1 MFQFVSP
8 SRAMGQARSAVAV
21 VVASTS
27 TIRVR
32 GLGGPSLV
40 AFLFA
45 VLIFLIPGF
54 LVLHMSRLEI
64 IQPLLSS
71 GCLSA
76 SGTLC
81 SVPST
86 LSRLPHR
93 RVGVH
98 ETHTCCELAHQTS
111 YHGQNNRTR
120 LHTSRA
126 GDFQRSSSGCDAV
139 VDRMI
144 SRGL

>member
-8 SRAMGQARSAVAV
+8 SRAMDQARSAVAV

-98 ETHTCCELAHQTS
+98 ETHTCCELAHQ
-111 YHGQNNRTR
+111 HRTMAR
-120 LHTSRA
+120 ITGHTSTPQGRGA
-126 GDFQRSSSGCDAV
+126 SKGCRPAL
-139 VDRMI
+139 MP
-144 SRGL
+144 LLTA